1 MRAHSKLAGNANRAY
16 YGIGKVLV
24 SIILALSLSGC
35 FLLFAE
41 LFEIG
46 GLRLLATRAGF
57 AEASAMGLRAGLGG
71 EAFAATRIAQAN
83 MGAIIA
89 SDAALSRLA
98 ANSIRLQIGEGS
110 LAESGVARIRG
121 GGVDVDFGRA
131 GRLRVT
137 EPTARTGK
145 TGLFSDHY
153 AAGQRVSYSRVSP
166 DGVRIDYFIRDATNG
181 QFKPAL
187 YALRDPTGRSIAFFG
202 RNHAYLGKAIYRTA
216 LPRGAAGGIGVA
228 VGAVAFIEMNDYIN
242 TPFGEQ
248 CSDELIILRRT
259 YFNRGELSETPDQ
272 FWDALYKDCKANVEV
287 SDDYQR
293 FELDKIY
300 RVSSREARYGELVQF
315 VRRFPDNGE
324 AKNMMEDIRE

>member
-1 MRAHSKLAGNANRAY
+1 MRDKAIKSNRTVA
-16 YGIGKVLV
+16 GIGKLLLAITLV
-24 SIILALSLSGC
+24 VSLSGC
-35 FLLFAE
+35 FWLARFA
-41 LFEIG
+41 
-46 GLRLLATRAGF
+46 GLRLLATRAGI
-57 AEASAMGLRAGLGG
+57 AEASALGLRAGLGG

-98 ANSIRLQIGEGS
+98 SNSIRLQIGEGT
-110 LAESGVARIRG
+110 LAESGIARIRG
-121 GGVDVDFGRA
+121 RGVDVDFGRT

-137 EPTARTGK
+137 QPASRTGQ

-153 AAGQRVSYSRVSP
+153 AGGQRVSYSRVST
-166 DGVRIDYFIRDATNG
+166 DGIRIDYFIRDAADG

-187 YALRDPTGRSIAFFG
+187 YALRDPSGKSIAFFG
-202 RNHAYLGKAIYRTA
+202 RNHAYLGKAVYRTA
-216 LPRGAAGGIGVA
+216 VSQGAVGSAGAA
-228 VGAVAFIEMNDYIN
+228 VGAVAFIEMNDYMN

-272 FWDALYKDCKANVEV
+272 FWDSLYKDCKANVEV

-300 RVSSREARYGELVQF
+300 RVSSREARYAALSQF
-315 VRRFPDNGE
+315 VRRFPANNE
-324 AKNMMEDIRE
+324 AKNMMEDLRQ

>member
-1 MRAHSKLAGNANRAY
+1 LRSATIKINPSASA
-16 YGIGKVLV
+16 IGKALTATA
-24 SIILALSLSGC
+24 LLLSLSGC
-35 FLLFAE
+35 FLLFGE
-41 LFEIG
+41 LLELG
-46 GLRLLATRAGF
+46 GLRLLATRAGI
-57 AEASAMGLRAGLGG
+57 AEASAIGLRAGLGG

-98 ANSIRLQIGEGS
+98 TNSIRLQIGEGS
-110 LAESGVARIRG
+110 LAESGIARIRS
-121 GGVDVDFGRA
+121 GGVDVDFGRS

-137 EPTARTGK
+137 EPAPRTGQ

-153 AAGQRVSYSRVSP
+153 AGGQRVSYSRVSS
-166 DGVRIDYFIRDATNG
+166 DGIRIDYFIRDATNG

-187 YALRDPTGRSIAFFG
+187 YALRDPSGKSIAFFG
-202 RNHAYLGKAIYRTA
+202 RNHAYLGKAVYRTVA
-216 LPRGAAGGIGVA
+216 SRAAAGSVVA
-228 VGAVAFIEMNDYIN
+228 GAVAFIEMNDYMN

-248 CSDELIILRRT
+248 CSDELMILRRT

-272 FWDALYKDCKANVEV
+272 FWESLYKDCKANVEV

-300 RVSSREARYGELVQF
+300 RVSSRQERYGALVQF
-315 VRRFPDNGE
+315 VRRFPGNGE
-324 AKNMMEDIRE
+324 AKNMMEDMRK